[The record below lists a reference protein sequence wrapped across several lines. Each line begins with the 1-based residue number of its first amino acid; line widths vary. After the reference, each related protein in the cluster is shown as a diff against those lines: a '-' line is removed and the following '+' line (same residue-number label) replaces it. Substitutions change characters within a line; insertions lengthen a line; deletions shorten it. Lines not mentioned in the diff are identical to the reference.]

1 MTSKRIGIH
10 LISVSLLLL
19 WGGIMLYFYTS
30 GRITHYLPPDGIFRP
45 MVLWSSIGLIVLA
58 LFNLATMKAKEA
70 ACCADDGHDHDHDH
84 CGHDHHHDHAHKHDH
99 GHAHAHGHG
108 HSHEHKDGCCGGH
121 GHSHDHGHKHEDAHA
136 HSHAH
141 EHEHEHDH
149 GHGHS
154 HSHEHKDGCCGGHSH
169 SHDHGHK
176 PDNGHVHG
184 PGCGHD
190 HGHGHHHHDHA
201 HGCCGG
207 GGVGVDHVH
216 KDEHDDHDHE
226 HSHAGHSHGIL
237 EESGMVGRV
246 VAICLLAVPVSYAA
260 MHTPDKFSAN
270 AVVNKGV
277 YAQNYGQGA
286 RAEQYSLKRER
297 PGTGNT
303 NAVTTAPAPDKPVA
317 ATGTPP
323 SSTPGGQDV
332 MPKVNVA
339 EVEKQA
345 AKGAETKSYGSFT
358 LADLE
363 AQVPKSKDGNFML
376 EVTELYYTAGDKE
389 VQSVLTGQPVETI
402 AQVLPEKVNNEKGTR
417 LRLFRMLVQCCAA
430 DARPYSIPV
439 EFGKEAPHFKEM
451 TWVKV
456 VGKMS
461 FTQEGGQTVPVLEAT
476 KIEETAAPENQMIY

>member
-1 MTSKRIGIH
+1 M
-10 LISVSLLLL
+10 
-19 WGGIMLYFYTS
+19 
-30 GRITHYLPPDGIFRP
+30 
-45 MVLWSSIGLIVLA
+45 A
-58 LFNLATMKAKEA
+58 
-70 ACCADDGHDHDHDH
+70 
-84 CGHDHHHDHAHKHDH
+84 
-99 GHAHAHGHG
+99 
-108 HSHEHKDGCCGGH
+108 
-121 GHSHDHGHKHEDAHA
+121 
-136 HSHAH
+136 
-141 EHEHEHDH
+141 
-149 GHGHS
+149 
-154 HSHEHKDGCCGGHSH
+154 
-169 SHDHGHK
+169 
-176 PDNGHVHG
+176 
-184 PGCGHD
+184 
-190 HGHGHHHHDHA
+190 
-201 HGCCGG
+201 
-207 GGVGVDHVH
+207 
-216 KDEHDDHDHE
+216 
-226 HSHAGHSHGIL
+226 IL
-237 EESGMVGRV
+237 
-246 VAICLLAVPVSYAA
+246 LLAVPVSYAA

-297 PGTGNT
+297 PGTANT
-303 NAVTTAPAPDKPVA
+303 NAVTTSPAPSQDKTAA

-323 SSTPGGQDV
+323 ASTHAPGTAPGPQDA

-345 AKGAETKSYGSFT
+345 SKGAETKSYGSFT

-363 AQVPKSKDGNFML
+363 AQVPKSKEGNFML

-389 VQSVLTGQPVETI
+389 VQSVLSGQSVETI

-451 TWVKV
+451 SWVKV

-461 FTQEGGQTVPVLEAT
+461 FHQEGGQTVPVLEAT